1 MKKKIKI
8 ALIGAGK
15 MMDEYLKVLKH
26 FDNQLTLEGIF
37 SRTSK
42 KALNLKEKYKIRY
55 LAKNIDDLYLKTK
68 ADIVFI
74 IISVENT
81 KKICLEASKYNWKCY
96 VEKPFGI
103 NYDETIELNKKLKN
117 KIDNFYIAFNRDYYQ
132 SVISCD
138 KFLKKDNSKR
148 VITITDQESYK
159 NFKKYKAN
167 KKFLQNIKYSNSIH
181 LFILAK
187 HFTRKNF
194 VKTSSIYKHE
204 DKNSRYFIEKIVFS
218 SGDIVFFHSIWN
230 RPGPWKVEISTDK
243 YFLCLKPLEKLFIRD
258 KNNKEKLIKQ
268 LKHDYKFKP
277 GLYLMIKKFLKF
289 YKNKNFY
296 NVRYSNNIMKM
307 IKETRI

>member
-1 MKKKIKI
+1 VKKKIKI

-138 KFLKKDNSKR
+138 KFLKKIIQKELLQLQIKKVTKISK
-148 VITITDQESYK
+148 
-159 NFKKYKAN
+159 
-167 KKFLQNIKYSNSIH
+167 NIKQI
-181 LFILAK
+181 
-187 HFTRKNF
+187 
-194 VKTSSIYKHE
+194 
-204 DKNSRYFIEKIVFS
+204 
-218 SGDIVFFHSIWN
+218 
-230 RPGPWKVEISTDK
+230 
-243 YFLCLKPLEKLFIRD
+243 
-258 KNNKEKLIKQ
+258 
-268 LKHDYKFKP
+268 
-277 GLYLMIKKFLKF
+277 
-289 YKNKNFY
+289 KNFY
-296 NVRYSNNIMKM
+296 KI
-307 IKETRI
+307 